1 MNLLKFY
8 FKNLIRFK
16 VLSAITIGS
25 FAVSLAIVVILASF
39 ISSELA
45 YDKHIPH
52 LDRLYRVVNF
62 GDRTN
67 VPEEARLLLLET
79 LPEIEEA
86 TNYVVYSAPIVFNRE
101 TFSAKIIHSDEG
113 FFSVFQTE
121 FVRGTAEGIFSDKRQ
136 VVITQS
142 LATKVFG
149 NEDPIGMVLS
159 VSHREEFVVA
169 GVINDFQ
176 PKSSLN
182 GDIICSAELK
192 LAYSSSCNYDGCTY
206 FYNLLLRINP
216 KSNVEA
222 LNSRLNEIIPEAV
235 NEAEADYSLSPFKSA
250 YFDIKT
256 HFDGLEHA
264 NVKLINLLVWLTL
277 ALLILSVFNYVSLT
291 TAQSLYRLKEYGV
304 KKVLGLGKIQLFI
317 QCLAEAFIT
326 TLVSFGI
333 AIYVALFL
341 KPMFEGIFNKA
352 FSLDYLL
359 TSPKLLLACFVGLIL
374 IALISA
380 IFPASIAL
388 KVQTRDLL
396 VKQVSTK
403 SKGFDFRKI
412 LIVIQ
417 FAATIAIISS
427 LLLVTRQVNFVK
439 NKDYGFNTDELVIIP
454 VHGRAKEKVGILID
468 RLESKPSVISACYS
482 HGIPGEVMFFPAHQ
496 EVGEFFAFRSDKHF
510 VETFGIEVVDGRN
523 FFAQESRPV
532 CLINRRGMIQAD
544 WDDFVGKTL
553 FGYEVVGVVEDFH
566 FQNMYHQIGALMITL
581 DNYVSH
587 IVVRLEPY
595 NTANSIS
602 QIKQIFEE
610 VLPDFEFSHRFY
622 NDYLTNMYLQ
632 EEKRAISLRI
642 VALIAIFIS
651 CIGLFGIAAFVIKQ
665 RTKEIGIR
673 KVNGATSYQIVSML
687 NQNTVKWVAIAFV
700 IATPIAYFAMDKW
713 LQNFAYRTPLSW
725 WVFALAGLLAL
736 AIALLTV
743 SWQSWRAARRNPVE
757 ALRYE

>member
-1 MNLLKFY
+1 MNLIKFY

-39 ISSELA
+39 ISSEFA
-45 YDKHIPH
+45 YDRHIPH
-52 LDRLYRVVNF
+52 LEKLYRVVNF

-86 TNYVVYSAPIVFNRE
+86 TNYVIYSAPIVFNRE

-113 FFSVFQTE
+113 IFSIFPIE

-136 VVITQS
+136 VAITQS

-169 GVINDFQ
+169 GVIEDFP

-182 GDIICSAELK
+182 GDIVCSAELK
-192 LAYSSSCNYDGCTY
+192 LAYSSSYNNDGCTY

-222 LNSRLNEIIPEAV
+222 INSRLNEIIPEAV
-235 NEAEADYSLSPFKSA
+235 NEAEADYSLSPFKNA
-250 YFDIKT
+250 YFDIRT

-264 NVKLINLLVWLTL
+264 NVKLIKLLVWLTL
-277 ALLILSVFNYVSLT
+277 ALLVLSVFNYVSLT
-291 TAQSLYRLKEYGV
+291 TAQSLYRLKEYGI
-304 KKVLGLGKIQLFI
+304 KKVLGLGKIQLLI
-317 QCLAEAFIT
+317 HCLAEAFIT

-333 AIYVALFL
+333 AIYLALFL
-341 KPMFEGIFNKA
+341 KPMFEGMFEKS
-352 FSLDYLL
+352 FTFDSLL
-359 TSPKLLLACFVGLIL
+359 TSPKLLLACLIGLIL
-374 IALISA
+374 TALISA
-380 IFPASIAL
+380 VFPASIAL
-388 KVQTRDLL
+388 KVHTRDLL

-403 SKGFDFRKI
+403 SRGFDFRKI
-412 LIVIQ
+412 VIVIQ

-439 NKDYGFNTDELVIIP
+439 SKNYGFNTDELVIIP
-454 VHGRAKEKVGILID
+454 VHWRAKEKVGVLID

-482 HGIPGEVMFFPAHQ
+482 HGIPGEVRNTSANR
-496 EVGEFFAFRSDKHF
+496 EVGEVFVFTSDKHF
-510 VETFGIEVVDGRN
+510 VETFGIEIMEGRN
-523 FFAQESRPV
+523 FFAQERRPV
-532 CLINRRGMIQAD
+532 CLINRKLMIQAE
-544 WDDFVGKTL
+544 WDDFEGKEL
-553 FGYEVVGVVEDFH
+553 FGSKVIGVVEDFH
-566 FQNMYHQIGALMITL
+566 FQNMYHQIGALMIEH
-581 DNYVSH
+581 DNDVSH
-587 IVVRLEPY
+587 IVVRLEPF

-610 VLPDFEFSHRFY
+610 VLTDFEFSHRFY
-622 NDYLTNMYLQ
+622 NDYLRSMYLQ
-632 EEKRAISLRI
+632 EEKRATSLRI

-673 KVNGATSYQIVSML
+673 KVNGAKIWQVMLML
-687 NQNTVKWVAIAFV
+687 NLDFVKWVAIAFV

-713 LQNFAYRTPLSW
+713 LQNFAYRTQLSW

-736 AIALLTV
+736 VIALLTV
-743 SWQSWRAARRNPVE
+743 SWQSWLAARRNPVE

>member
-1 MNLLKFY
+1 MNLIKFY

-39 ISSELA
+39 ISSEFA

-67 VPEEARLLLLET
+67 VSEEARLLLLET

-121 FVRGTAEGIFSDKRQ
+121 FTRGTAEGIFSDKRQ
-136 VVITQS
+136 VAITQS
-142 LATKVFG
+142 LAAKVFG
-149 NEDPIGMVLS
+149 NEDPIGMVLTIAHHME
-159 VSHREEFVVA
+159 VVVA
-169 GVINDFQ
+169 GVINDF
-176 PKSSLN
+176 PSKSSLN

-192 LAYSSSCNYDGCTY
+192 LAYSSSCNNDECTY

-216 KSNVEA
+216 MTNVDD
-222 LNSRLNEIIPEAV
+222 LNLRLNEIIPEAV
-235 NEAEADYSLSPFKSA
+235 NGAEASYSLSPFNKA

-277 ALLILSVFNYVSLT
+277 ALLVLSVFNYVSLT

-317 QCLAEAFIT
+317 QCLTEAFIT

-333 AIYVALFL
+333 AIYLALFL
-341 KPMFEGIFNKA
+341 KPIFEGMFEKTFNLN
-352 FSLDYLL
+352 SLL
-359 TSPKLLLACFVGLIL
+359 TSPQLLLACFLGLIF

-380 IFPASIAL
+380 FFPASIAL
-388 KVQTRDLL
+388 KVHTRDLL
-396 VKQVSTK
+396 VKQISKK
-403 SKGFDFRKI
+403 SSGYDFRKI

-427 LLLVTRQVNFVK
+427 LLLVTRQVNYVK
-439 NKDYGFNTDELVIIP
+439 AKDYGFNTDELIIIP
-454 VHGRAKEKVGILID
+454 VHWRAKEKVGVLIN

-482 HGIPGEVMFFPAHQ
+482 HGIPGEVRNTSANR
-496 EVGEFFAFRSDKHF
+496 EVGEVFVFTSDKHF
-510 VETFGIEVVDGRN
+510 VETFGIEIKEGRN
-523 FFAQESRPV
+523 FFAQENRPV
-532 CLINRRGMIQAD
+532 CLINRKVMIQAG
-544 WDDFVGKTL
+544 WGDFEGKEL
-553 FGYEVVGVVEDFH
+553 FGYEVIGVIDDFH
-566 FQNMYHQIGALMITL
+566 YQNMYHQIGALMISHGS
-581 DNYVSH
+581 DVSH

-595 NTANSIS
+595 NIANSIS

-610 VLPDFEFSHRFY
+610 VLPDFEFTHRFY
-622 NDYLTNMYLQ
+622 NDYLTSMYLQ
-632 EEKRAISLRI
+632 EEKRATSLRI

-673 KVNGATSYQIVSML
+673 KVNGAKIWQVMIML
-687 NQNTVKWVAIAFV
+687 NIDFVKWVAIAFV
-700 IATPIAYFAMDKW
+700 IATPISYYAMDKW
-713 LQNFAYRTPLSW
+713 LQNFAYRTQLSW

-736 AIALLTV
+736 VIALLTV
-743 SWQSWRAARRNPVE
+743 SWQSWLAARRNPVE